1 MSLAMSYPPRQGV
14 GLASMRRV
22 LDVILHVGAHRTG
35 TTTLQQTLHHNH
47 QRLKAH
53 KVEYWA
59 PQMIRAG
66 LFDGLIKAADR
77 VSPQVIAQA
86 RTANQR
92 IARDL
97 HRLDAAGTRTL
108 IVSEENMLGS
118 IPASVTTERLYPDA
132 ARRVA
137 RLRPAFARH
146 CTRIGLAIR
155 SYDQL
160 WTSMISFTVKRS
172 GRVPDADQRAGLV
185 AQPRR
190 WRDII
195 RELRVVFPRAEILV
209 WPFEGMVD
217 APHDVI
223 ARMTGRDLALPLEP
237 VEVVHNPAPDIHAL
251 RAAVEA
257 GSCAGHLARLAEWNS
272 GRWMPFTEPQRTKM
286 RADYAE
292 DIAWLRSNPG
302 PAIRYIESPEDIA
315 GPTEEERGVRHDE
328 GQRRVG

>member
-1 MSLAMSYPPRQGV
+1 
-14 GLASMRRV
+14 MRRV

-47 QRLKAH
+47 QRLKAN

-59 PQMIRAG
+59 PQRTRAG

-77 VSPQVIAQA
+77 VSPQVTAQA
-86 RTANQR
+86 RRANQQ
-92 IARDL
+92 IEDELQAL
-97 HRLDAAGTRTL
+97 SKAGVKTL

-132 ARRVA
+132 VRRVA
-137 RLRPAFARH
+137 RLRPAFADR
-146 CTRIGLAIR
+146 CARIGLAIR

-172 GRVPDADQRAGLV
+172 GRVPDADQIAGLV
-185 AQPRR
+185 DQPRR
-190 WRDII
+190 WRDVI
-195 RELRVVFPRAEILV
+195 RELRVAFPRAEIQV

-223 ARMTGRDLALPLEP
+223 ARLTGRSLPVPLDP

-251 RAAVEA
+251 RDAVER
-257 GSCAGHLARLAEWNS
+257 GPCAGHLTRLAEWNS

-292 DIAWLRSNPG
+292 DIAWLRSDPG
-302 PAIRYIESPEDIA
+302 PAIRYIESPEDLV